1 MNEIL
6 TSNLAQ
12 FIWGLSAFVVFV
24 LILFKVGIKH
34 ILAAVDAREA
44 RIRKD
49 LSDAEYASVEAKRQ
63 REANEIERKAHEAKI
78 AELMAEVRRDAEEH
92 KSKLVEQGRQEIEA
106 MRVRALREI
115 EAARH
120 AAVVDLRNV
129 VAEVA
134 VLVAEKAIG
143 ERLDVAKHED
153 LIRVAVERFDTQNA

>member
-24 LILFKVGIKH
+24 LILFKVGVKH
-34 ILAAVDAREA
+34 ILTAVDAREA

-49 LSDAEYASVEAKRQ
+49 LSDAEQASIEAKRQ
-63 REANEIERKAHEAKI
+63 REANEVERKAHEAKI

-129 VAEVA
+129 VSEVA
-134 VLVAEKAIG
+134 VMVAEKAIG

>member
-63 REANEIERKAHEAKI
+63 REANEVERKAHEAKI

-129 VAEVA
+129 VSEVA

>member
-24 LILFKVGIKH
+24 LILFKVGVKH

-49 LSDAEYASVEAKRQ
+49 LSDAEQASVEAKRQ
-63 REANEIERKAHEAKI
+63 REANEVERKAHEAKI

-129 VAEVA
+129 VSEVA

>member
-24 LILFKVGIKH
+24 LILFKVGVKH

-63 REANEIERKAHEAKI
+63 REANEVERKAHEAKI

-129 VAEVA
+129 VSEVA

>member
-12 FIWGLSAFVVFV
+12 FIWGLSAFVIFV

-63 REANEIERKAHEAKI
+63 REANDVERKAHEAKI

-129 VAEVA
+129 VSEVA

-143 ERLDVAKHED
+143 ERLDIAKHED

>member
-63 REANEIERKAHEAKI
+63 REANEVERKAHEAKI

-129 VAEVA
+129 VSEVA

-153 LIRVAVERFDTQNA
+153 LIRIAVERFDTQNA

>member
-24 LILFKVGIKH
+24 LILFKVGVKH

-49 LSDAEYASVEAKRQ
+49 LSDAEQASLEAKRQ
-63 REANEIERKAHEAKI
+63 REANEVERKAHEAKI

-129 VAEVA
+129 VSEVA

>member
-24 LILFKVGIKH
+24 LILFKVGVKH

-49 LSDAEYASVEAKRQ
+49 LSDAEQASLEAKRQ
-63 REANEIERKAHEAKI
+63 REANEVERKAHEAKI

-120 AAVVDLRNV
+120 AAMVDLRSV
-129 VAEVA
+129 VSEVA
-134 VLVAEKAIG
+134 ILVAEKAIG

>member
-12 FIWGLSAFVVFV
+12 FIWGLTAFVVFV

-63 REANEIERKAHEAKI
+63 REANEVERKAHEAKI

-120 AAVVDLRNV
+120 AAMVDLRNV
-129 VAEVA
+129 VSEVSI
-134 VLVAEKAIG
+134 LVAEKAIG

>member
-12 FIWGLSAFVVFV
+12 FIWGLTAFVVFV

-63 REANEIERKAHEAKI
+63 REANEVERKAHEAKI

-120 AAVVDLRNV
+120 AAMVDLRSV
-129 VAEVA
+129 VSEVSI
-134 VLVAEKAIG
+134 LVAEKAIG